1 MLEWIAQ
8 ILQCVQVLINLWYV
22 VCQKQHEFLQHF
34 KISVQS
40 QKYPTENPKKGTAK
54 GTGGGEGQVSNK
66 AIKYA
71 MRFHFF
77 QTILKSAETMLM
89 EFINCFNIGIW
100 KIVPKYSW
108 KMPPPPIT
116 VYRNNFVPNE
126 PNELGGDISKWMEDS
141 GIPELWANF
150 EPSVRVEHP
159 NEIKAVRVVLRHAWH
174 DYLQLSGYGRDIC
187 SITDLWQ
194 EGAGCLP
201 WVA

>member
-1 MLEWIAQ
+1 
-8 ILQCVQVLINLWYV
+8 
-22 VCQKQHEFLQHF
+22 
-34 KISVQS
+34 
-40 QKYPTENPKKGTAK
+40 
-54 GTGGGEGQVSNK
+54 
-66 AIKYA
+66 

-126 PNELGGDISKWMEDS
+126 PNELGGDISRWMEDS

-159 NEIKAVRVVLRHAWH
+159 NETEREQYPDHSGH
-174 DYLQLSGYGRDIC
+174 PQTHLQFLHRYMGEEDDMGGGVFTHRRGGGVWGWRRGIS
-187 SITDLWQ
+187 
-194 EGAGCLP
+194 
-201 WVA
+201 